1 MENMPTIIILV
12 LSLTLSSC
20 SMYPWELVGRD
31 ELCENGNLTNPEL
44 MYLIH
49 STLMN
54 EFPDLVFLVHVAD
67 NSSSISSRI
76 YQEDIYTGVISQ
88 VCSKSLFIYAA
99 PSPVCK
105 EKLQD
110 GAAWVLTEAAVAYG
124 QKAAVNSSSSVL
136 EHTAAYTME
145 SSKYIG
151 ILPDMVLVTEGYL
164 IVHNFNTRCLYQRS
178 LPVYNRGWIMLT
190 VIGKSKQ

>member
-1 MENMPTIIILV
+1 M
-12 LSLTLSSC
+12 
-20 SMYPWELVGRD
+20 
-31 ELCENGNLTNPEL
+31 
-44 MYLIH
+44 
-49 STLMN
+49 
-54 EFPDLVFLVHVAD
+54 
-67 NSSSISSRI
+67 
-76 YQEDIYTGVISQ
+76 
-88 VCSKSLFIYAA
+88 FIYAA
-99 PSPVCK
+99 PSPVCE

-124 QKAAVNSSSSVL
+124 QKAAVNSSTSVL

-164 IVHNFNTRCLYQRS
+164 VVHNFNTRCLYQRS